1 MPIGSANQW
10 LVLTERWSWS
20 RSWTGSAAALL
31 ADPNS
36 GDQYWAPRWF
46 PHRTHPAHPEIPS
59 VRLVVAAV
67 AGAAAVAAAAAA
79 VVVVAV
85 VVAAAAAASDAAVV
99 VVVAAAVAVVSPT
112 LRRTSRIFG

>member
-99 VVVAAAVAVVSPT
+99 VVAAAVAVVSPT

>member
-1 MPIGSANQW
+1 M
-10 LVLTERWSWS
+10 LTERWSWS

>member
-99 VVVAAAVAVVSPT
+99 VAAAVAVVSPT